1 MNTIKKLTSLAL
13 LLLVVNVHAQE
24 TETPVQK
31 GDYKLLK
38 LDVLNLMG
46 LGVQKLHLA
55 YETSPMKPNTNNLP
69 TISLN
74 VMVPFNS
81 LSVIDMNYGLEAGA
95 ELRFYQRKRN
105 AKELRAEGLY
115 LGVGLDGGYSNF
127 NRVINYASQTDFRVR
142 KDVDTEFDRTR
153 TGIYALLGGQAKL
166 GDKLYFDASFGLGWS
181 NVNVAA
187 TSNTT
192 QAGFVSESGE
202 INEVFYLMYR
212 EGKAQRLYTPV
223 SVSIGY
229 NFGTR

>member
-1 MNTIKKLTSLAL
+1 MNSIRKITLLAL
-13 LLLVVNVHAQE
+13 LLVAVSVNAQD
-24 TETPVQK
+24 TEAPVKK

-55 YETSPMKPNTNNLP
+55 YESSPMKANANNLP

-74 VMVPFNS
+74 ATVPFNS
-81 LSVIDMNYGLEAGA
+81 LNVIEMNYGFEAGA

-105 AKELRAEGLY
+105 ATELLAEGLY
-115 LGVGLDGGYSNF
+115 LGVGLDGGYTNF
-127 NRVINYASQTDFRVR
+127 NRIVTYRATDFSGG
-142 KDVDTEFDRTR
+142 KEVDTEYNRTR

-166 GDKLYFDASFGLGWS
+166 GEKLYFDTSFGLGWS
-181 NVNVAA
+181 NVNVNA
-187 TSNTT
+187 TTSTT
-192 QAGFVSESGE
+192 QPGFTQQGQISE
-202 INEVFYLMYR
+202 IFYLLYR

-229 NFGTR
+229 NFGSR